1 MMSELIKVIVADD
14 NKVER
19 NAICN
24 LITKSGLPLMLA
36 DSFSN
41 GEDALLYI
49 ENNNVDIIVSD
60 IQMPQLTG
68 IKLIKELNKKSS
80 NTKVIFISC
89 YDDFYYAKDAIEIHG
104 VFKGIILAIG
114 RLMRCNILFPGGVD
128 PVPPKKERKCNCKGN
143 HQK

>member
-49 ENNNVDIIVSD
+49 E
-60 IQMPQLTG
+60 
-68 IKLIKELNKKSS
+68 
-80 NTKVIFISC
+80 
-89 YDDFYYAKDAIEIHG
+89 
-104 VFKGIILAIG
+104 IL
-114 RLMRCNILFPGGVD
+114 CILFLQEGL
-128 PVPPKKERKCNCKGN
+128 EFF
-143 HQK
+143 